1 VFGTCI
7 IKVNNNFTLKD
18 VTLIDKLR
26 YNLLSISQLVGD
38 NLDVIFVNLALMF
51 LILMVTLFV
60 VFLTPGRFFKLI
72 FLLLNS
78 LCNV

>member
-26 YNLLSISQLVGD
+26 YNLLSISQLVGA

-78 LCNV
+78 LCSV